1 MIERDEHQLREMG
14 ANQKIERELRH
25 QFMDLREVLINSYD
39 EVEFHLKLVS
49 LGSCSQNQQLIFEK
63 M

>member
-1 MIERDEHQLREMG
+1 MG
-14 ANQKIERELRH
+14 ANQKNRKRVKAPIYGSQRGTLLESR
-25 QFMDLREVLINSYD
+25 LINSYD

-63 M
+63 I